1 LSSPGAYLVLALLK
15 HSEVLLAQTVGEG
28 LPVQLSLSHSI
39 RSFEDLRSKLDVF
52 LLAFSTEF
60 SLGIPQDMWCQLV
73 WLDTEHKEKTV
84 KVNLMIEGLQAVH
97 NAYID
102 DLKKSSRKGVN
113 LDIFSPGISA
123 NTTRDDWE
131 SPFVSH
137 VPSLDDSDF
146 PVKNELH
153 FLGMPQSQLI
163 VKEVPFK
170 DFSAFKMWTSSRLW
184 DKSSYDSKAQISS
197 DSFATNNS
205 ALEDLIDKAVDLNM
219 IEQAVRHL
227 SPNTVQGD
235 LLFANKEE
243 TLITASLLRDE

>member
-1 LSSPGAYLVLALLK
+1 LLK

-39 RSFEDLRSKLDVF
+39 RSFEDLRSKLDIF

-73 WLDTEHKEKTV
+73 WLDTEHQEKTV
-84 KVNLMIEGLQAVH
+84 KANLMIEGLQAVH

-102 DLKKSSRKGVN
+102 ELQKSSRKGAEVNVN

-131 SPFVSH
+131 SPYVSH

-153 FLGMPQSQLI
+153 FLGMPQPQLI

-170 DFSAFKMWTSSRLW
+170 EFSAFKIWTSKRLW
-184 DKSSYDSKAQISS
+184 NTSSSRAQSLISS
-197 DSFATNNS
+197 DS
-205 ALEDLIDKAVDLNM
+205 ALEDLIDKAVDLNT

-227 SPNTVQGD
+227 SPNTVQQE
-235 LLFANKEE
+235 LLFLNKEE
-243 TLITASLLRDE
+243 ALIAASLLRDE